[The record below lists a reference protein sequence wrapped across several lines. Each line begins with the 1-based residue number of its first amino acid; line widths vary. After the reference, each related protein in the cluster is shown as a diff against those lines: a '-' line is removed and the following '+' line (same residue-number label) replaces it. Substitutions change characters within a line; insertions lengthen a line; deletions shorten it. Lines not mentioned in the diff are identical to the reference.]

1 MVDRVVLDSNALI
14 QIMGARSKYNVLWR
28 MFMEQRFVLCIS
40 NDVLMEYEE
49 MLKQKSSTV
58 ATDLFLKMIA
68 IAPNVE
74 YREPFYQYG
83 LIEEDP
89 DDNKFV
95 DCALASNA
103 TYIVSDDNHFS
114 VLSQIPFPK
123 IDVITL
129 ETFYQRF
136 L

>member
-28 MFMEQRFVLCIS
+28 RFMQQRFVLCIS

-49 MLKQKSSTV
+49 MLKQKSSSV
-58 ATDLFLKMIA
+58 AADLFLKMIA
-68 IAPNVE
+68 IAPNVD

-103 TYIVSDDNHFS
+103 TYIVSDDNHFN
-114 VLSQIPFPK
+114 VLSKIPFPR

>member
-49 MLKQKSSTV
+49 MLKQKSSSV
-58 ATDLFLKMIA
+58 AADLFLKMIA
-68 IAPNVE
+68 IAPNVD

-103 TYIVSDDNHFS
+103 TYIVSDDNHFN
-114 VLSQIPFPK
+114 VLSKIPFPR

>member
-68 IAPNVE
+68 IAPNKV
-74 YREPFYQYG
+74 
-83 LIEEDP
+83 
-89 DDNKFV
+89 
-95 DCALASNA
+95 
-103 TYIVSDDNHFS
+103 
-114 VLSQIPFPK
+114 
-123 IDVITL
+123 
-129 ETFYQRF
+129 
-136 L
+136 

>member
-103 TYIVSDDNHFS
+103 TYIVSDDNHFN

-123 IDVITL
+123 IDVVTL

>member
-14 QIMGARSKYNVLWR
+14 QIMGAHSKYNVLWR

-103 TYIVSDDNHFS
+103 TYIVSDDNHFN

-123 IDVITL
+123 IDVVTL

>member
-103 TYIVSDDNHFS
+103 TYIVSDDNHFN

-123 IDVITL
+123 IDVIML